1 MTAEEREYADFVPVM
16 VARSAEDAEKYC
28 ELLNDHDIPAA
39 VAEEKIDQDGQ
50 DAPKAVRDKGSSRG
64 VPVLVPEEFI
74 DEAGEIIADHE
85 DADEYLADSDEIADE
100 IDDEDDVKFGFGEEL
115 SDEQLGGDD
124 DADSFLNPDGD
135 EESEDEE

>member
-16 VARSAEDAEKYC
+16 VARSADDAEKYC

-39 VAEEKIDQDGQ
+39 LAEEETDPDGQ
-50 DAPKAVRDKGSSRG
+50 GAAKAVRDKGSSRG
-64 VPVLVPEEFI
+64 VPVLVPEELL

-85 DADEYLADSDEIADE
+85 DADEYLADSDEA
-100 IDDEDDVKFGFGEEL
+100 DDEDDVEFGFGEEL
-115 SDEQLGGDD
+115 SDELLGGDD

-135 EESEDEE
+135 EEPEDEE